1 MDEEFSKEYLERTA
15 KGEESMLL
23 LRIGSSIDATMI
35 QSLLFSENISS
46 FCLNQNINRSAVNTF
61 SPIKIELYILKADYS
76 AAKDLIENSTTE
88 YKGSLRLYDLDANEI
103 AINFSKENDS
113 SRIKLSVDD
122 VPQGGFFSLNGIC
135 TLRRYWF
142 HFLIS
147 ILVIVFDYLYS
158 YLYKYTP
165 YALDLVETI
174 ICIAFLIIWNFH
186 LLALSIQR
194 MRSVGVN
201 PWKIFIPIYG
211 PISVKFIPAIK
222 DQSNNKYLNYQIPG
236 EKWLRVILIILAFFS
251 SGAENYNDS
260 LQKAIKGISETT
272 SEKIVF
278 ENDDITCKKY
288 KTEDGTFYYYNI
300 YRYDGVIIDTVV
312 FSEKETL
319 KVLKKKYQEIKKEN
333 AEDYL
338 DVYCVYCDFI
348 YDTALFYPDTELYDE
363 DGESIVSFNSDEYE
377 SVTADVIEEYN
388 AKIIR
393 FWYFDFD
400 EMLELAAKE

>member
-1 MDEEFSKEYLERTA
+1 MNEEFSKEYLERTA

-46 FCLNQNINRSAVNTF
+46 FCLNQNINRTAVNTF

-76 AAKDLIENSTTE
+76 TAKDLIENSTTE

-122 VPQGGFFSLNGIC
+122 LPQGGFFSLNGIC

-142 HFLIS
+142 NLLIFL
-147 ILVIVFDYLYS
+147 LVIVFDYLYS

-174 ICIAFLIIWNFH
+174 ICITFLIIWNFH

-194 MRSVGVN
+194 MRSVGKN

-211 PISVKFIPAIK
+211 RITVDFIPSIK

-272 SEKIVF
+272 SEKNVF

-333 AEDYL
+333 TDDYL
-338 DVYCVYCDFI
+338 DVYCDFI
-348 YDTALFYPDTELYDE
+348 YDTSLYYPDIELYDE
-363 DGESIVSFNSDEYE
+363 DGETIVSFNSDEYT

-388 AKIIR
+388 PEIIR
-393 FWYFDFD
+393 FWYFNFD

>member
-1 MDEEFSKEYLERTA
+1 MNEEFSKEYLERTA

-46 FCLNQNINRSAVNTF
+46 FCLNQNINRTAVNTF

-76 AAKDLIENSTTE
+76 TAKDLIENSTTE

-122 VPQGGFFSLNGIC
+122 LPQGGFFSLNGIC

-142 HFLIS
+142 NLLIFLF
-147 ILVIVFDYLYS
+147 VIVFDYLYS

-174 ICIAFLIIWNFH
+174 ICITFLIIWNFH

-194 MRSVGVN
+194 MRSVGKN

-211 PISVKFIPAIK
+211 RITVDFIPSIK

-272 SEKIVF
+272 SEKNVF

-333 AEDYL
+333 TDDYL
-338 DVYCVYCDFI
+338 DVYCDFI
-348 YDTALFYPDTELYDE
+348 YDTSLYYPDIELYDE
-363 DGESIVSFNSDEYE
+363 DGETIVSFNSDEYT

-388 AKIIR
+388 PEIIR
-393 FWYFDFD
+393 FWYFNFD